1 MASIES
7 TADKNIYSSRTMTS
21 ILRRSS
27 AFSAHE
33 KPVTGDIKMSF
44 VGEDHLGWLKCNG
57 RSILKTAHPLLY
69 NVIGTQFGGSATA
82 FNLPNP
88 AGGVLGVVGERTGD
102 VSTTLHGPGTEVGAE
117 THTLTV
123 PQMPAHTHTGTT
135 NGAGSAAE
143 SEVVMGGIGANV
155 AGSGS
160 HTHTFTTDS
169 TGGGLPHNNMQP
181 TLFIGNVFI
190 FSGIL
195 ATGSYPGTVGL
206 NPPLI

>member
-1 MASIES
+1 
-7 TADKNIYSSRTMTS
+7 MTS

-44 VGEDHLGWLKCNG
+44 VGNDHLGWLKCDG
-57 RSILKTAHPLLY
+57 RSFLKTEHPLLY
-69 NVIGTQFGGSATA
+69 NVIGTQFGGSSTA

-88 AGGVLGVVGERTGD
+88 AGGVLGVVGERESEG
-102 VSTTLHGPGTEVGAE
+102 VSTTLHGPGSEVGEE
-117 THTLTV
+117 THVLTIAE
-123 PQMPAHTHTGTT
+123 MPAHTHTGTT
-135 NGAGSAAE
+135 DATGSAPESETVISTVAAVNTTALVAGAGTH
-143 SEVVMGGIGANV
+143 V
-155 AGSGS
+155 
-160 HTHTFTTDS
+160 HTFTTAPR
-169 TGGGLPHNNMQP
+169 GGGDAHNNMQP

-190 FSGIL
+190 FSGVL

>member
-1 MASIES
+1 
-7 TADKNIYSSRTMTS
+7 MTS

-44 VGEDHLGWLKCNG
+44 VGEDHLGWLKCDG
-57 RSILKTAHPLLY
+57 RSFLKTVQPLLY

-88 AGGVLGVVGERTGD
+88 AGGVLGVVGERAGA
-102 VSTTLHGPGTEVGAE
+102 VSTTLHGPGDDVGAE
-117 THTLTV
+117 THTLTT
-123 PQMPAHTHTGTT
+123 PQIPAHNHTGTT
-135 NGAGSAAE
+135 DAAGYTTSPVNVINTVVAASTSIDVADNG
-143 SEVVMGGIGANV
+143 GGG
-155 AGSGS
+155 
-160 HTHTFTTDS
+160 HTHTFTTNN

-190 FSGIL
+190 FSGVPT
-195 ATGSYPGTVGL
+195 AGSYPGTVGL

>member
-1 MASIES
+1 
-7 TADKNIYSSRTMTS
+7 MTS

-44 VGEDHLGWLKCNG
+44 VGEDHLGWLKCDG
-57 RSILKTAHPLLY
+57 RSFLKTVQPLLY

-88 AGGVLGVVGERTGD
+88 AGGVLGVVGERVINLVPTA
-102 VSTTLHGPGTEVGAE
+102 LHGPGDDVGAE
-117 THTLTV
+117 THTLTT
-123 PQMPAHTHTGTT
+123 PQIPAHNHGGTT
-135 NGAGSAAE
+135 DSAGLNITSPLT
-143 SEVVMGGIGANV
+143 VVNSVTAVVHTTTDVQDN
-155 AGSGS
+155 AGT
-160 HTHTFTTDS
+160 HTHTFTTNN

-190 FSGIL
+190 FSGVPT
-195 ATGSYPGTVGL
+195 AGSYPGTVGL

>member
-1 MASIES
+1 
-7 TADKNIYSSRTMTS
+7 MTS
-21 ILRRSS
+21 ILRRTS

-44 VGEDHLGWLKCNG
+44 VGNDHLGWLKCDG
-57 RSILKTAHPLLY
+57 RSLSNTAYALLY
-69 NVIGTQFGGSATA
+69 NVVGYQFGGSGAS

-88 AGGVLGVVGERTGD
+88 AGGVLGVVGQRAGA

-135 NGAGSAAE
+135 DSAGLNVINPITVVETVVAAHTTTA
-143 SEVVMGGIGANV
+143 VQDN
-155 AGSGS
+155 AGT
-160 HTHTFTTDS
+160 HTHTFTTNG
-169 TGGGLPHNNMQP
+169 TGGGEAHNNMQP

-190 FSGIL
+190 FSGVL
-195 ATGSYPGTVGL
+195 AAGSYPGTVGL

>member
-1 MASIES
+1 
-7 TADKNIYSSRTMTS
+7 MTS

-44 VGEDHLGWLKCNG
+44 VGEDHLGWLKCDG
-57 RSILKTAHPLLY
+57 RSFLKTEKPLLY

-88 AGGVLGVVGERTGD
+88 AGGVLGVVGQRGGEGE
-102 VSTTLHGPGTEVGAE
+102 VTTELHGPGSEVGEE
-117 THTLTV
+117 THTLIV
-123 PQMPAHTHTGTT
+123 DEMPAHTHPGTT
-135 NGAGSAAE
+135 DAAGYAPSPVNVINSVDASSTSIDVADNGGT
-143 SEVVMGGIGANV
+143 
-155 AGSGS
+155 
-160 HTHTFTTDS
+160 HTHGFTTNS
-169 TGGGLPHNNMQP
+169 TGGSDPHNNMQP

-190 FSGIL
+190 FSGVPT
-195 ATGSYPGTVGL
+195 AGFYPGTVGL

>member
-1 MASIES
+1 
-7 TADKNIYSSRTMTS
+7 MTS

-57 RSILKTAHPLLY
+57 RSFLKTEHPLLY
-69 NVIGTQFGGSATA
+69 NVIGIQFGGSATS

-88 AGGVLGVVGERTGD
+88 AGGVLGVVGQRTGA
-102 VSTTLHGPGTEVGAE
+102 VTTTPHGPGTEVGEE
-117 THTLTV
+117 THVLTISE
-123 PQMPAHTHTGTT
+123 MPSHTHTGTT
-135 NGAGSAAE
+135 DAAGSAAE

-155 AGSGS
+155 AGSGT
-160 HTHTFTTDS
+160 HTHAFTTNR
-169 TGGGLPHNNMQP
+169 TGGSQAHNNMQP

-190 FSGIL
+190 FSGIPT
-195 ATGSYPGTVGL
+195 AGFYPGTVGL

>member
-1 MASIES
+1 
-7 TADKNIYSSRTMTS
+7 MTS

-44 VGEDHLGWLKCNG
+44 VGEDHLGWLKCDG
-57 RSILKTAHPLLY
+57 RSFLKTEKPLLY
-69 NVIGTQFGGSATA
+69 NVIGIQFGGSATS

-88 AGGVLGVVGERTGD
+88 AGGVLGVVGQRGGEGE
-102 VSTTLHGPGTEVGAE
+102 VTTELHGPGSEVGEE
-117 THTLTV
+117 THTLIV
-123 PQMPAHTHTGTT
+123 DEMPAHTHTGTT
-135 NGAGSAAE
+135 DGAGSAAE
-143 SEVVMGGIGANV
+143 SEQVGGGGGPLV

-160 HTHTFTTDS
+160 HTHTFTTAS
-169 TGGGLPHNNMQP
+169 TGGGEEHNNMQP

-190 FSGIL
+190 FSGVPT
-195 ATGSYPGTVGL
+195 AGSYPGTVGL

>member
-1 MASIES
+1 
-7 TADKNIYSSRTMTS
+7 MTS

-44 VGEDHLGWLKCNG
+44 VGEDHLGWLKCDG
-57 RSILKTAHPLLY
+57 RSFLKTAQPLLY

-88 AGGVLGVVGERTGD
+88 AGGVLGVVGQRGGEGEVT
-102 VSTTLHGPGTEVGAE
+102 TTLHGPGSEVGEE
-117 THTLTV
+117 THTLNV
-123 PQMPAHTHTGTT
+123 DEMPAHTHSVTIGASGTQAVDTG
-135 NGAGSAAE
+135 GASAAD
-143 SEVVMGGIGANV
+143 EVSA
-155 AGSGS
+155 
-160 HTHTFTTDS
+160 TYTTSS
-169 TGGGLPHNNMQP
+169 TGGGEEHNNMQP

-190 FSGIL
+190 FSGVPT
-195 ATGSYPGTVGL
+195 AGSYPGTVGL

>member
-7 TADKNIYSSRTMTS
+7 TVDKNIYSSRTMTS

-44 VGEDHLGWLKCNG
+44 VGNDHLGWLKCDG
-57 RSILKTAHPLLY
+57 RSFLKTEHPLLY
-69 NVIGTQFGGSATA
+69 NVIGTQFGGSSTA

-88 AGGVLGVVGERTGD
+88 AGGVLGVVGQRTGD
-102 VSTTLHGPGTEVGAE
+102 VSTTLHGPGSEVGEE
-117 THTLTV
+117 THVLTIAE
-123 PQMPAHTHTGTT
+123 MPSHNHGGSTGSGG
-135 NGAGSAAE
+135 NQIE
-143 SEVVMGGIGANV
+143 SEVVSGGLGANV
-155 AGSGS
+155 SGSGS
-160 HTHTFTTDS
+160 HTHTIAAQ
-169 TGGGLPHNNMQP
+169 GGGNAHNNMQP

>member
-1 MASIES
+1 
-7 TADKNIYSSRTMTS
+7 MTS

-44 VGEDHLGWLKCNG
+44 VGADHLGWLKCDG
-57 RSILKTAHPLLY
+57 RSFLKTAHPLLY
-69 NVIGTQFGGSATA
+69 NVIGIQFGGSATA

-88 AGGVLGVVGERTGD
+88 AGGVLGVVGERAGA
-102 VSTTLHGPGTEVGAE
+102 VSTTLHGPGSEVGEE
-117 THTLTV
+117 THTLIV
-123 PQMPAHTHTGTT
+123 DEMPAHTHTGTT
-135 NGAGSAAE
+135 DAAGYTPSAVNVINTVIASSTSIDVADNGGT
-143 SEVVMGGIGANV
+143 
-155 AGSGS
+155 

-169 TGGGLPHNNMQP
+169 TGGSDPHNNMQP

-190 FSGIL
+190 FSGVPT
-195 ATGSYPGTVGL
+195 AGSYPGTVGL